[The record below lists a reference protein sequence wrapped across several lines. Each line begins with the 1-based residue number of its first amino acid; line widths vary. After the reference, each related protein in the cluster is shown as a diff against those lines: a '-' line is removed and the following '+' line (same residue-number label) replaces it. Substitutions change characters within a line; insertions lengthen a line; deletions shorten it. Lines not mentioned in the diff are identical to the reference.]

1 MVPIR
6 LRVNT
11 DVHRETVVASKK
23 LAGPSNATSSTLFS
37 QSHSNGARARS
48 GSTAST
54 SSSIS
59 LVSPCPSSSASAS
72 SSSLHLPGPGPA
84 SSQPI
89 SQSNSRPATPSADE
103 TVRVHT
109 SVPEYVLAL
118 HDFVPQQ
125 QNATCLSFHAG
136 QVIRVFNRDPSGW
149 WDGELHGQRGWF
161 PSNYVSADERV
172 ISLTEEQLRPSVSI
186 ACFYA
191 CFVLTSVVDSP
202 SLANLR
208 VMRIQCQL
216 YRLHR
221 GPLPLRAAHL
231 ARIIVP
237 WSRKLLVL
245 TSPRIV
251 HL

>member
-11 DVHRETVVASKK
+11 DVHRETVAPSKK
-23 LAGPSNATSSTLFS
+23 SAGPSNATSSTLPS
-37 QSHSNGARARS
+37 QSRLRGMRARS

-59 LVSPCPSSSASAS
+59 LVSPCPSSASAS
-72 SSSLHLPGPGPA
+72 SSSLHLPVPATLSCQPTSQSHSSPA
-84 SSQPI
+84 S
-89 SQSNSRPATPSADE
+89 PSADE
-103 TVRVHT
+103 TVRLQA

-125 QNATCLSFHAG
+125 QNATCLSFRAG
-136 QVIRVFNRDPSGW
+136 QVIRVFNRDSSGW

-172 ISLTEEQLRPSVSI
+172 ISLTEEQLRPLVSV
-186 ACFYA
+186 ACLSHLLRANSTFR
-191 CFVLTSVVDSP
+191 FSSP
-202 SLANLR
+202 ANPL
-208 VMRIQCQL
+208 VTRIQCQL
-216 YRLHR
+216 YQLRHGL
-221 GPLPLRAAHL
+221 PLPHAAHL

-245 TSPRIV
+245 TSPRIA